1 MKLIDLEEFE
11 RKLSLRCN
19 TYDTRS
25 FFVSSTLLDVL
36 NTMECVSLE
45 KLAAELKAYCRSTKC
60 EDCPFWRGD
69 ADGYCALSDG
79 VAPCNWEVQCDDD
92 N

>member
-25 FFVSSTLLDVL
+25 LFVSSTILGVL
-36 NTMECVSLE
+36 NTMECVPIE
-45 KLAAELKAYCRSTKC
+45 KLADEIRAYCNAAEAC
-60 EDCPFWRGD
+60 VECPFWDRVEWCTLE
-69 ADGYCALSDG
+69 GY
-79 VAPCNWEVQCDDD
+79 APCMWTVKTDEY
-92 N
+92 